1 MKKSKLREII
11 KKAIR
16 EQNPAPEAPPKETPT
31 ITPSK
36 PDRDTPRRRRISPPK
51 PAPSTK
57 PKALKEQEMVNKI
70 AKRFIQLRKSKG

>member
-1 MKKSKLREII
+1 MKKSELKEMIR
-11 KKAIR
+11 KAIQ
-16 EQNPAPEAPPKETPT
+16 EQKPAPEAPPKETPT

-51 PAPSTK
+51 EAPKTK

-70 AKRFIQLRKSKG
+70 AKKFIQLRKNKG